1 MMRRLIF
8 IFMTVLL
15 ISSCSGLFFFP
26 EKRLL
31 RTPTQLNLVYEDV
44 YFETIDKLRLH
55 GWWLPTEKPLGTVLF
70 LHGNAENISTHIAS
84 VAWLPAAG
92 FNVFLFDYR
101 GYGLSQGNPSFKGLH
116 QDVEAALATVKQRK
130 DVSPNIVLFGQSLGA
145 SIAVTSLADS
155 KYRDSVSALIIDSA
169 FAGFRQIA
177 REKLSDVW
185 ITWPFQWPLSLG
197 FDNTY
202 KPLEAISRIHPI
214 PVLIIHG
221 GADKVVPVHHAEQL
235 YAAAQEP
242 KQLWIVS
249 DSGHIQSLNSLNMR
263 QRFLSYLGKM
273 IRIEIK

>member
-1 MMRRLIF
+1 MVFLMMQRF
-8 IFMTVLL
+8 ILSFITILL
-15 ISSCSGLFFFP
+15 LSSCSGLFFFP

-55 GWWLPTEKPLGTVLF
+55 GWWLPTKKPLATILF

-101 GYGLSQGNPSFKGLH
+101 GYGLSQGEPNFKGLH

-130 DVSPNIVLFGQSLGA
+130 DVSPNLILFGQSLGA
-145 SIAVTSLADS
+145 SIAITSLAAS
-155 KYRDSVSALIIDSA
+155 KYKESVRVLIIDSA

-177 REKLSDVW
+177 REKLSDLW
-185 ITWPFQWPLSLG
+185 ITWAFQWPLSLA

-202 KPLEAISRIHPI
+202 KPLEAISSISPI
-214 PVLIIHG
+214 PILIIHG
-221 GADKVVPVHHAEQL
+221 AADKVVPVHHAEQL
-235 YAAAQEP
+235 YAAAKEP
-242 KQLWIVS
+242 KKLWIVPN
-249 DSGHIQSLNSLNMR
+249 SGHIQSLNNMKIR
-263 QRFLSYLGKM
+263 QDLLDYLG
-273 IRIEIK
+273 EIIH